1 MYDADSNNL
10 SSIASPQVRRA
21 RVCRA
26 PRSTGTLR
34 FYRRRGRGVAY
45 VFIIGLG
52 ILLAAA
58 CYGMLT
64 VTRLAG
70 RSYQQA
76 RDMRDAEVLAESA
89 VQRAAALLA
98 KNPTTWRTT
107 YANNVETAQVAVG
120 RGTVSF
126 KLVDEGDGNLANN
139 AFDNVRVYGYGRVG
153 TATKV
158 YSVVLTPGV
167 GKPFTC

>member
-1 MYDADSNNL
+1 MHDASLNNL
-10 SSIASPQVRRA
+10 PLLAPPQVALA

-26 PRSTGTLR
+26 PRSTGTVR
-34 FYRRRGRGVAY
+34 FIRRRGRGVAY

-107 YANNVETAQVAVG
+107 YANNVETTHVAV
-120 RGTVSF
+120 
-126 KLVDEGDGNLANN
+126 
-139 AFDNVRVYGYGRVG
+139 
-153 TATKV
+153 
-158 YSVVLTPGV
+158 
-167 GKPFTC
+167 

>member
-1 MYDADSNNL
+1 MQKAELNNVRHIRSPRIDRATGRCA
-10 SSIASPQVRRA
+10 SS
-21 RVCRA
+21 
-26 PRSTGTLR
+26 STRTLGS
-34 FYRRRGRGVAY
+34 YRRRGRGVAY

-107 YANNVETAQVAVG
+107 YANNVETTQVAVG

-126 KLVDEGDGNLANN
+126 KLVDEGDANLANN
-139 AFDNVRVYGYGRVG
+139 AFDNVRVYGY
-153 TATKV
+153 
-158 YSVVLTPGV
+158 
-167 GKPFTC
+167 